1 MANYNTF
8 IVVDCNSRKSIL
20 TTSSARKATGMLAT
34 GYRVD
39 VWNNND
45 KVCSIYQK
53 TREAMKPYIQAEKE
67 YIRQKQARAE
77 ARNKARKRKR
87 ELNGKRKEFNTI

>member
-8 IVVDCNSRKSIL
+8 IVVDCNSRKNIL
-20 TTSSARKATGMLAT
+20 TTSSARKANGMLAT
-34 GYRVD
+34 GCRID

-53 TREAMKPYIQAEKE
+53 TRELMKPYIEAERE
-67 YIRQKQARAE
+67 YIRQKQARSE

-87 ELNGKRKEFNTI
+87 ELSG

>member
-20 TTSSARKATGMLAT
+20 TTSSARKANAMLAT
-34 GYRVD
+34 GHRVD
-39 VWNNND
+39 VWNNNE
-45 KVCSIYQK
+45 KILTIYQK
-53 TREAMKPYIQAEKE
+53 TRELIKPFIEAEKE

-77 ARNKARKRKR
+77 ARNKARKNRRKP
-87 ELNGKRKEFNTI
+87 NG

>member
-8 IVVDCNSRKSIL
+8 IVVDCKSRKSIL
-20 TTSSARKATGMLAT
+20 TTSSARKANLHLTTGF
-34 GYRVD
+34 RVE

-45 KVCSIYQK
+45 KVETIYERDK
-53 TREAMKPYIQAEKE
+53 KREKSPFAPYIEMERE

-77 ARNKARKRKR
+77 ARNKKRKRKR
-87 ELNGKRKEFNTI
+87 ELSGKC

>member
-8 IVVDCNSRKSIL
+8 IVVNCNSRKSIL
-20 TTSSARKATGMLAT
+20 TTSSARKSNKLLAK
-34 GYRVD
+34 GFRVD
-39 VWNNND
+39 VWNDNT
-45 KVCSIYQK
+45 KVCTIYEK
-53 TREAMKPYIQAEKE
+53 TRELMKPYIQTEKE

-87 ELNGKRKEFNTI
+87 ELSG

>member
-20 TTSSARKATGMLAT
+20 TTSSARKANGELAK
-34 GYRVD
+34 GFRVD
-39 VWNNND
+39 VWNNNE
-45 KVCSIYQK
+45 KVLTVYQK
-53 TREAMKPYIQAEKE
+53 TKELMKPYIEAERE

-77 ARNKARKRKR
+77 ERNKARKRKR
-87 ELNGKRKEFNTI
+87 ELNCKRKEFNTI